1 MRIAYLSTDP
11 GIAYG
16 GPKGAAVHLGEIVR
30 ALAGRGAEVLVLVSG
45 IAPDAPPPQAQ
56 VTVEQLPGPRK
67 GMPENE
73 LLAADPGL
81 ASWLDGRLRRFGAEA
96 VYERIALFSSA
107 GTTAAR
113 ALGVPHLVELN
124 SPLPEEAA
132 RFRKLER
139 PEDAERV
146 ERETLAGADLV
157 LAVSSPLV
165 EYAASR
171 GARRIELAPNAVDL
185 DRFADLAERPPGG
198 DVVAV
203 FSGAL
208 RPWHGIETIAEAW
221 RLLSD
226 DAPRLRVVGDGPG
239 RAAMEQAGA
248 QITGAVPHDEVPAL
262 LASADIGLAPYS
274 ADAPNYFS
282 PLKLFEYLAA
292 GLAVVGADIPGIRDV
307 VGAHGAVLIPPGDAG
322 RLAEAV
328 ARLTADADER
338 ARLARTARTLAEEH
352 TWDRRAQ
359 RILDAAAE
367 LSQWE
372 ATPA

>member
-30 ALAGRGAEVLVLVSG
+30 ALAAEGAEVLVLVSG
-45 IAPDAPPPQAQ
+45 IAPDAPEPPDSVA
-56 VTVEQLPGPRK
+56 VEPLPGQRK
-67 GMPENE
+67 GAPEAE
-73 LLAADPGL
+73 LLAVDPVL
-81 ASWLDGRLRRFGAEA
+81 AAWLTERLRRFRAEA

-107 GTTAAR
+107 GTVAAQ
-113 ALGVPHLVELN
+113 ALGIPHLVELN
-124 SPLPEEAA
+124 SPLPQEAA
-132 RFRKLER
+132 RFRKLDR

-165 EYAASR
+165 DYASAR
-171 GARRIELAPNAVDL
+171 GARRAELAPNAVDL
-185 DRFADLAERPPGG
+185 ERFAALPERAPDGR
-198 DVVAV
+198 VVAV

-208 RPWHGIETIAEAW
+208 RPWHGIDTIADAW
-221 RLLSD
+221 RLLGS
-226 DAPRLRVVGDGPG
+226 DAPHLLVVGDGPG
-239 RAAMEQAGA
+239 RAAMEAAGA
-248 QITGAVPHDEVPAL
+248 EITGAVPHDDVAGL
-262 LASADIGLAPYS
+262 LGSADIGLAPYS
-274 ADAPNYFS
+274 PDAPDYFS

-292 GLAVVGADIPGIRDV
+292 GLAVVAADIPGVRDV
-307 VGAHGAVLIPPGDAG
+307 VGSDGAVLIPPGDAAQ
-322 RLAEAV
+322 LAVAV

-338 ARLARTARTLAEEH
+338 TALGRRARALAEEH

-372 ATPA
+372 AASA